1 MRILIPGGSGFIG
14 SALSANL
21 AAAGHEVIV
30 LTRNPD
36 KAGAALPP
44 GVRAQRWDGRTADG
58 WGQLADGAGAI
69 INLAGESIAGANPI
83 VGRWTA
89 ARKRAMR
96 DSRVNAGRAVV
107 EAIRAA
113 KVKPAV
119 LMQASAVGYYG
130 PHGDEFVTEDTPA
143 GSDFLASVCVDWEAS
158 TAGVEAMG
166 VRRVVTRTGLP
177 MGNQGGAFPPLRLIA
192 NLGGGGPMG
201 SGRQWW
207 PWLHLDDDIA
217 ALRFLMESDA
227 SGPYNLSSPN
237 PVQEAEFFKV
247 LGKVMRRPS
256 FIPTPG
262 FALRLSAGELAD
274 AALLTGQREMPVRL
288 QKAGFKF
295 KFPGLE
301 GAFTQL
307 LHPR

>member
-1 MRILIPGGSGFIG
+1 MRILITGGSGFIG

-21 AAAGHEVIV
+21 AAGGHEVIL

-36 KAGAALPP
+36 KAGAGLPP
-44 GVRAQRWDGRTADG
+44 GVRAARWDGRTAEG

-69 INLAGESIAGANPI
+69 VNLAGESIAGANPI

-89 ARKRAMR
+89 ARKQAIRE
-96 DSRVNAGRAVV
+96 SRVNAGRAVV

-113 KVKPAV
+113 SQKPAV
-119 LMQASAVGYYG
+119 LVQASAVGYYG
-130 PHGDEFVTEDTPA
+130 PHGDELVTEDTPA

-158 TAGVEAMG
+158 TAEVEAMG

-177 MGNQGGAFPPLRLIA
+177 LGHKGGAFPPLRMIA

-201 SGRQWW
+201 SGKQWW

-217 ALRFLMESDA
+217 AVRSLMESDA

-237 PVQEAEFFKV
+237 PVRQAEFFKV
-247 LGKVMRRPS
+247 LGQVMRRPS

-262 FALRLSAGELAD
+262 FALRLIAGELAD
-274 AALLTGQREMPVRL
+274 ALLLTGQREMPGRL
-288 QKAGFKF
+288 QKAGFNF
-295 KFPGLE
+295 KFTELE
-301 GAFTQL
+301 GAL
-307 LHPR
+307 RDLAG